1 MSADELKIIWQYH
14 KNTGNVLNINCG
26 QLRNIGKTECIKRL
40 MDDSRN
46 EIMILTPYSQ
56 QYQSQIAHQIFAIWT
71 KFGSEFT
78 QYYRG
83 KSDQIDAFA
92 DEVPNA
98 ERIVNSLGRQNIK
111 FIAGFY
117 SDNRSYNSLT
127 FQKIFNALEK
137 ARKNSKDFFVGDIT
151 INMTQTDY
159 ESLKMQ
165 DEFVKTFDINTHK
178 EIPFTG
184 RVFGAQVY
192 VSSRYKC
199 TVLNTSDGQ
208 MFRINEEEKLDFSGN
223 AKMKFI
229 NHD

>member
-1 MSADELKIIWQYH
+1 MSAYELMLIWQYH
-14 KNTGNVLNINCG
+14 KNVGDVLNINCG
-26 QLRNIGKTECIKRL
+26 QLKNIGKTECIRKL
-40 MDDSRN
+40 LNNSLN

-56 QYQSQIAHQIFAIWT
+56 QYQSQIAHHQIIAIWT

-83 KSDQIDAFA
+83 KSNQIDAFA

-98 ERIVNSLGRQNIK
+98 EKIVNSLRMPNIK

-127 FQKIFNALEK
+127 FDKLFDALEK
-137 ARKNSKDFFVGDIT
+137 ARKKFETSINA
-151 INMTQTDY
+151 INMTLTDY

-165 DEFVKTFDINTHK
+165 DEIFKNHFDINTHK
-178 EIPFTG
+178 ELPFKG
-184 RVFGAQVY
+184 WVFGAPVR
-192 VSSRYKC
+192 VSDRYKN
-199 TVLNTSDGQ
+199 TVINTDNGK
-208 MFRINEEEKLDFSGN
+208 IYLVNEEEKLDFSGN